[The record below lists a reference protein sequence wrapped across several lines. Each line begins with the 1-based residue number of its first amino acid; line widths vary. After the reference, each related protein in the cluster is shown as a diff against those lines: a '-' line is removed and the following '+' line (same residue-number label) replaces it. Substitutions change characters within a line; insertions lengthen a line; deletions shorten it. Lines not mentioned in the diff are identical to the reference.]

1 MERIIAFIKAH
12 RRDMIIAA
20 STLAA
25 SLVVILLVPALI
37 IGNVSSAAGMM
48 ACLTLFFMVD
58 PAFCLAAAIFAGWDI
73 RRRWYTTL
81 FPPLVFL
88 LSTRVVFAAEASG
101 FLVYFIIYSAVI
113 LTATPFT
120 FLVRKYGKTDE

>member
-25 SLVVILLVPALI
+25 SLVVMLLIPALI

-58 PAFCLAAAIFAGWDI
+58 PAFCLAVAIFAGWDI
-73 RRRWYTTL
+73 RRRWYTAL

-101 FLVYFIIYSAVI
+101 FLVYFVIYAAVV

>member
-1 MERIIAFIKAH
+1 MSEILAFIKAH
-12 RRDMIIAA
+12 RRDMIITA

-25 SLVVILLVPALI
+25 SLVVMLLVPALI
-37 IGNVSSAAGMM
+37 IGNASSAAGMM
-48 ACLTLFFMVD
+48 ACLTLFFTVD

-73 RRRWYTTL
+73 RRRWYTAL

-101 FLVYFIIYSAVI
+101 FLVYFVIYAAVA

-120 FLVRKYGKTDE
+120 FLVRKYGKNDE